1 MNQIKFES
9 LKVSREEL
17 RISKCLPAGQSFS
30 WRKVS
35 KDSFVGIL
43 GHRVFQLKE
52 LENDTLYRCLY
63 DGCSQAIK
71 DERLED
77 DEEIE
82 NIPLKK
88 NKVAK
93 NEKNVLVP
101 NIDDNLFK
109 KGISANLSAFH
120 CCKSTPN
127 EHIRHYLNL
136 DFNWENESKV
146 AELENPIHSLS
157 EAYMNWNEADS
168 CISSSPKGI
177 RLLNIDP
184 IEALFVGVITANNN
198 ISRITSIVKNMR
210 KNLGTFLCNI
220 SDSEIISS
228 NEADESEIDIDYHYF
243 SFPTS
248 LQILNSASEEMLREK
263 CGVGYRAKSII
274 SISKELN
281 QSFENDWMFVEHI
294 KSLDYSN
301 ATLYLQKFH
310 GIGQK
315 VADFVLLSGFGFSAA
330 VPVDTHILKY
340 ICKHMKCLNVASSLS
355 KNKYVMGAQ
364 YFRDRFRLLPGWAQL
379 VLFSS
384 SVLK

>member
-9 LKVSREEL
+9 LKIPQEEL
-17 RISKCLPAGQSFS
+17 RISNCLPAGQSFS

-35 KDSFVGIL
+35 KNSFVGIL
-43 GHRVFQLKE
+43 GHRIFQLKE
-52 LENDTLYRCLY
+52 LENDTLFRCLY
-63 DGCSQAIK
+63 DGCNQAIK
-71 DERLED
+71 YEKFD

-88 NKVAK
+88 NKVIQDD
-93 NEKNVLVP
+93 EKMPVP
-101 NIDDNLFK
+101 NKDDNVFK
-109 KGISANLSAFH
+109 KEVSNKMSTFY
-120 CCKSTPN
+120 CCDSTPN

-136 DFNWENESKV
+136 DFNWKNESKL
-146 AELENPIHSLS
+146 AELKNPIKSLS
-157 EAYMNWNEADS
+157 EAYMNWNETDS

-198 ISRITSIVKNMR
+198 ISRITSIIRNIRR
-210 KNLGTFLCNI
+210 KFGTFLCKIN
-220 SDSEIISS
+220 DSEIVSS
-228 NEADESEIDIDYHYF
+228 DENEDEQYEDYQYF

-248 LQILNSASEEMLREK
+248 LQIFNNASEEMLKEQ

-281 QSFENDWMFVEHI
+281 QMFENDKIFVDYI
-294 KSLDYSN
+294 KSLNYSN

-315 VADFVLLSGFGFSAA
+315 VADFVLLSGFGFSTA

-340 ICKHMKCLNVASSLS
+340 ICRHVKCLNNSSLN
-355 KNKYVMGAQ
+355 KNRYIMGAQ
-364 YFRDRFRLLPGWAQL
+364 FFRDRFRFLPGWAQL